1 MEATGPECCVD
12 TAPHA
17 YFFYLYWL
25 IYLCKVRS
33 IHHNVFDITTPPMMT
48 VSVIFLCP
56 YKKGKT
62 IWGLFFSFFPLI
74 CRYLRGSLIPCFYS
88 IYHIQPGGAVFLS
101 LIQCEQIMHHIQH
114 ATLLYHNPDPHLVWV
129 QKTSVSYDTARSG
142 FHLMLDIKLCIGG
155 V

>member
-1 MEATGPECCVD
+1 MGT
-12 TAPHA
+12 
-17 YFFYLYWL
+17 
-25 IYLCKVRS
+25 
-33 IHHNVFDITTPPMMT
+33 
-48 VSVIFLCP
+48 
-56 YKKGKT
+56 
-62 IWGLFFSFFPLI
+62 FFSFSPLI

-114 ATLLYHNPDPHLVWV
+114 ATLLYHKPDPHLVWV

-155 V
+155 VQFVLRHYIFQSLPIFMPYIIIYILILHTDYLCLLHSIKLPDLQVRNI